1 MQLVRQ
7 SNNQP
12 SLSFYFILVVTDVLL
27 YYGSI
32 VTARFPVICCTHTWA
47 SNSVFTQDQPTMRRC
62 DMSSVVSVYSK
73 LRLHRRLTWFVSGV
87 MAICLLLSWYP
98 KQDAEVRA
106 QEKSAI
112 VPGKTWAHIE
122 KPESIGY
129 SSERLQALRAWLQ

>member
-1 MQLVRQ
+1 
-7 SNNQP
+7 
-12 SLSFYFILVVTDVLL
+12 
-27 YYGSI
+27 
-32 VTARFPVICCTHTWA
+32 
-47 SNSVFTQDQPTMRRC
+47 
-62 DMSSVVSVYSK
+62 
-73 LRLHRRLTWFVSGV
+73 RRLTWFVSGV

-129 SSERLQALRAWLQ
+129 SSERLQALQAWLQSLDTTAMMVSVGQSFCRSYSTPNGAVRCTVRFHCGSLTVMRIS